1 MAEIILAPTAQS
13 KVIPLSLRLND
24 TDTSLVS
31 QLVTN
36 RQFNTA
42 DTDAWF
48 SFTLEELT
56 SSATAHLSDATTGNF
71 YGHAHCSYTASTQ
84 YYMGLHY
91 QATAKWK

>member
-1 MAEIILAPTAQS
+1 MAEIILEPTAQS

-48 SFTLEELT
+48 SFTLEGL
-56 SSATAHLSDATTGNF
+56 AATTGTFDLTLINLQGKSVF
-71 YGHAHCSYTASTQ
+71 NHTDKVFNTNPF
-84 YYMGLHY
+84 
-91 QATAKWK
+91 